1 LAVKD
6 LALIGKLIEKGKDN
20 EKIKKIMENIKN
32 NKC

>member
-1 LAVKD
+1 MAEKD
-6 LALIGKLIEKGKDN
+6 LALTGKLTDKGKDN